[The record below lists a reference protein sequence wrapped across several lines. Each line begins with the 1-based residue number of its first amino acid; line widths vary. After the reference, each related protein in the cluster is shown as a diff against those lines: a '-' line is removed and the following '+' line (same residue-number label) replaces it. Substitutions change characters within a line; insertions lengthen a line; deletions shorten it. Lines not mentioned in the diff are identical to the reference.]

1 MKLYENTQYMEDVR
15 SVAELQ
21 LPWNKLQNKS
31 IMLSGATGLI
41 GSFLIDVILEKNIS
55 DGLSCTVYA
64 LGRNEQKANARFS
77 NFVDDDH
84 LVFIPYDVRKPFIRD
99 DLGTV
104 DYVLHLASNTHPMQY
119 STDPIG
125 PGEGLFNESFYNN
138 VKRALKKGGILIYS
152 VCSIAKAE
160 GEKQV
165 AEFLSQNKDFLQI
178 LFPNFLHHQCFRNQ
192 DWLCS
197 YMIS

>member
-125 PGEGLFNESFYNN
+125 TITTNIIGVQNMLDFAVEHKATRFAFASSNEIYGENRGD
-138 VKRALKKGGILIYS
+138 V
-152 VCSIAKAE
+152 
-160 GEKQV
+160 
-165 AEFLSQNKDFLQI
+165 EFFV
-178 LFPNFLHHQCFRNQ
+178 
-192 DWLCS
+192 
-197 YMIS
+197 

>member
-84 LVFIPYDVRKPFIRD
+84 LKHWLIRVAIND
-99 DLGTV
+99 SK
-104 DYVLHLASNTHPMQY
+104 DYVT
-119 STDPIG
+119 STW
-125 PGEGLFNESFYNN
+125 
-138 VKRALKKGGILIYS
+138 
-152 VCSIAKAE
+152 
-160 GEKQV
+160 
-165 AEFLSQNKDFLQI
+165 
-178 LFPNFLHHQCFRNQ
+178 FRGMRC
-192 DWLCS
+192 W
-197 YMIS
+197 